1 MAAQLSSDLRDLLA
15 LTLVPGL
22 GPRLTEALLRQ
33 FGSASTAR
41 AARAEQL
48 ATIPRISPRL
58 AEEFAEA
65 LRTADVDGELALM
78 EKHDVEL
85 LPRHDPN
92 FPRLLAEIPDAPHL
106 LYVRGVLAP
115 ADGNAVA
122 VVGSRQCSSYGKRLT
137 EQIAGGLARAGFTV
151 VSGLARGIDGIAH
164 RAALDAGGRTIAVLA
179 GGLSEIYPPEH
190 AELAESVTRAGALL
204 SEAPMG
210 MAPQRGMFH
219 SRNRLISGLARAVVI
234 VEANE
239 KSGALITAAHAA
251 EQGRDVVAVPA
262 NVDSSYSGGA
272 LRLLRDGARL
282 IRGIDDLLEDLLG
295 ARAAEIAPTDTGSPA
310 AAGPR
315 AAAPKPAPTQ
325 PVGLDGDQQRVWDF
339 LAEPRHADEISR
351 ELGIPIGPLST
362 VLMTLEMKRYIRR
375 LAGNMYER
383 RA

>member
-1 MAAQLSSDLRDLLA
+1 MPAQLSSELRDLLA
-15 LTLVPGL
+15 LALVPGL

-33 FGSASTAR
+33 FGSASAAR
-41 AARAEQL
+41 AARPDQL

-58 AEEFAEA
+58 AEEFADA
-65 LRTADVDGELALM
+65 LRTADVDGELALVQ
-78 EKHDVEL
+78 KHNVEL
-85 LPRHDPN
+85 LPRHDSS

-106 LYVRGVLAP
+106 LYVRGGLVP

-122 VVGSRQCSSYGKRLT
+122 VVGSRQCSSYGKRLA

-179 GGLSEIYPPEH
+179 GGLSEIYPSEH
-190 AELAESVTRAGALL
+190 TELAESVTRAGALL

-251 EQGRDVVAVPA
+251 EQGRDVIAVPA
-262 NVDSSYSGGA
+262 NVDSSYSGGS

-295 ARAAEIAPTDTGSPA
+295 APAAEVAPPETATA
-310 AAGPR
+310 ATERPR
-315 AAAPKPAPTQ
+315 AATPKPAPIQ
-325 PVGLDGDQQRVWDF
+325 PVGLDSDQQRVWDF

>member
-1 MAAQLSSDLRDLLA
+1 MAAQLSSELRDLLA

-58 AEEFAEA
+58 AEEFADA
-65 LRTADVDGELALM
+65 LRKADVDGELALL
-78 EKHDVEL
+78 EKHNVEL

-92 FPRLLAEIPDAPHL
+92 FPRLLGEIPDAPHL
-106 LYVRGVLAP
+106 LYVRGGLVP

-251 EQGRDVVAVPA
+251 EQGRDVIAVPA
-262 NVDSSYSGGA
+262 NVDSSYSGGS

-295 ARAAEIAPTDTGSPA
+295 APAPQIASPETATAATDR
-310 AAGPR
+310 PR
-315 AAAPKPAPTQ
+315 AAAPKPAPIQ

>member
-1 MAAQLSSDLRDLLA
+1 MPAQLSNELRDVLA

-33 FGSASTAR
+33 FGSASAVR
-41 AARAEQL
+41 SARAEQL

-58 AEEFAEA
+58 AGEFAQA
-65 LRTADVDGELALM
+65 LHTADVDGELALL
-78 EKHDVEL
+78 EKHNVEL
-85 LPRHDPN
+85 LSRDDPG
-92 FPRLLAEIPDAPHL
+92 FPRLLTEIPDAPHL
-106 LYVRGVLAP
+106 LYVRGGIAP
-115 ADGNAVA
+115 ADANAVA

-164 RAALDAGGRTIAVLA
+164 GAALDAGGRTIAVLA

-190 AELAESVTRAGALL
+190 KDLAESVSRAGALL

-234 VEANE
+234 VEAND
-239 KSGALITAAHAA
+239 KSGALITANHAG
-251 EQGRDVVAVPA
+251 EQGRDVFTVPA
-262 NVDSSYSGGA
+262 NVDSTYSGGS
-272 LRLLRDGARL
+272 LRLLREGAHL

-295 ARAAEIAPTDTGSPA
+295 APAPEIAPPEAAIGASPRPQA
-310 AAGPR
+310 M
-315 AAAPKPAPTQ
+315 PKPAPIQ
-325 PVGLDGDQQRVWDF
+325 PVGLDTDQQRVWDF
-339 LAEPRHADEISR
+339 LIEPRHADQITR

-383 RA
+383 RV